1 MLAEKRKAFAST
13 AGSRLA
19 KAVPESEALLAAAFQ
34 RGESPRR
41 QARLLLGLLEDYGAT
56 ELRAAIREA
65 LQGETPRVSS
75 IAFILQKRWRSSKRQ
90 VPPRVVPSRSDLADI
105 HVQPHSLEIYDD
117 LSKSEE

>member
-1 MLAEKRKAFAST
+1 LLAEKRKAFAST

-19 KAVPESEALLAAAFQ
+19 TAVPESEALLAAAFQ

-41 QARLLLGLLEDYGAT
+41 QARLLLGLLDDYGAT

-65 LQGETPRVSS
+65 LAGETPRVSS

-90 VPPRVVPSRSDLADI
+90 VTPRVVPSRSDLADI